1 MNVRRNRP
9 DKEARRKERRSERIL
24 SIFKALVLLVLLG
37 ATAYGVIRSGL
48 YDDKLW
54 LPVATGTLAL
64 LFLTLFI
71 RNFFA
76 DINGIG
82 WLLVGLLATLVAVK
96 GLSMYWT
103 VSEAETVQELLR
115 SSMYLAV
122 FVLALAAVSSERQ
135 VAPLMDAAILI
146 VSIVAG
152 YGVLQKVRPVEYGI
166 TSIDGFRVDSTL
178 DYANTAAMMLGVGV
192 ALALARMTSSR
203 NPLIRGLYA
212 AIALCCVTVLFLTA
226 SRGGI
231 FSLGIGVLVF
241 LVITSDRLQA
251 LANVF
256 LLSIPGAALIW
267 SMQSLDGLLE
277 VGASEARKVADGTT
291 FGVYLLVAMIVAF
304 VLQAVYALV
313 MNLYELT
320 DLSRRSLNMVA
331 GVLAVL
337 ILVTGVFLTV
347 NRYGGV
353 GKAYESLTEGP
364 ENNGNI
370 GQRLASL
377 SIGYREDYWKVGWAS
392 WKQNPLTGTGA
403 GTFQFTWLKERDS
416 DTGVKQIHNLYL
428 EQGTET
434 GVFAFAAL
442 LGFVGLLVG
451 YTIRATLKSGLDGE
465 RRVLLAGLVSALLVY
480 LISSVIEWHWYIPA
494 STMYFFILAA
504 VAVKLAASPEWLTP
518 KAASPIRTVVHEPL
532 ASKTDSA
539 SPNG

>member
-1 MNVRRNRP
+1 
-9 DKEARRKERRSERIL
+9 
-24 SIFKALVLLVLLG
+24 
-37 ATAYGVIRSGL
+37 
-48 YDDKLW
+48 
-54 LPVATGTLAL
+54 
-64 LFLTLFI
+64 
-71 RNFFA
+71 
-76 DINGIG
+76 
-82 WLLVGLLATLVAVK
+82 
-96 GLSMYWT
+96 
-103 VSEAETVQELLR
+103 
-115 SSMYLAV
+115 
-122 FVLALAAVSSERQ
+122 
-135 VAPLMDAAILI
+135 
-146 VSIVAG
+146 
-152 YGVLQKVRPVEYGI
+152 LQKVRPVEYGI
-166 TSIDGFRVDSTL
+166 TSIDGIRVDSTL

-212 AIALCCVTVLFLTA
+212 AIALCCVAVLFLTA

-231 FSLGIGVLVF
+231 FSLGIGVLAFVA
-241 LVITSDRLQA
+241 ITPDRLQA
-251 LANVF
+251 LFSVF
-256 LLSIPGAALIW
+256 LLAIPGVALVLR
-267 SMQSLDGLLE
+267 MQSLDGLLE
-277 VGASEARKVADGTT
+277 VGASEAQKVADGSA
-291 FGVYLLVAMIVAF
+291 FGVYLLIAATFAF
-304 VLQAVYALV
+304 ILQAVYAFL
-313 MNLYELT
+313 MGQYELT
-320 DLSRRSLNMVA
+320 ALSRHCFNILA

-337 ILVTGVFLTV
+337 IVVTSVSLTMS
-347 NRYGGV
+347 RYGGV
-353 GKAYESLTEGP
+353 GKAYESLVEDP
-364 ENNGNI
+364 DNNGNI
-370 GQRLASL
+370 GQRLTSL

-518 KAASPIRTVVHEPL
+518 KAASPIRTVVHEPS
-532 ASKTDSA
+532 ASKTDSV